1 MTDETP
7 LVPGE
12 PTPAPV
18 ADQTATPAGGGV
30 AEATPAQTPVD
41 AEALRK
47 QFEQATADRERLEK
61 DLNRYKS
68 STQSREAQL
77 RKEAEQKQ
85 EALRTELENI
95 KRSGMDEET
104 RRKYDFE
111 MSQQR
116 IQDLQ
121 TELQRRDEEMATWR
135 AAENAKAHFKSL
147 GVPEDALILDGTF
160 DDLLES
166 GWGWVSEKVKSIT
179 SAPPVTA
186 PPVPPTLPVAPKVD
200 VSGANTPSVKPTWAD
215 IEKTYGSR
223 ETFWQLVES
232 KRLPASMI
240 PD

>member
-1 MTDETP
+1 MTDQTP
-7 LVPGE
+7 LVQGE
-12 PTPAPV
+12 PTPAVV
-18 ADQTATPAGGGV
+18 ADATPAGDGV
-30 AEATPAQTPVD
+30 TAPAATPAQTPVD
-41 AEALRK
+41 AEALRT
-47 QFEQATADRERLEK
+47 QFEQAKAERERLEK

-77 RKEAEQKQ
+77 RKEAELKQ

-116 IQDLQ
+116 IADLQ
-121 TELQRRDEEMATWR
+121 TELQRRDEEMATFR
-135 AAENAKAHFKSL
+135 ATQNAVAHFRSL

-179 SAPPVTA
+179 TPAAPA

-200 VSGANTPSVKPTWAD
+200 VSGASTPSVKPTWAD

-223 ETFWQLVES
+223 EAFFQLIES
-232 KRLPASMI
+232 RRLPPSMI